1 MGLDKVG
8 SFVSEKE
15 NVDEDILS
23 VGKGLGKIEIDI
35 MAPLDPEK
43 SPKVHIPALNH
54 VGLWI
59 DDLPACVDYLEKQEI
74 KIVGGIR
81 KGASGYDVT
90 FIHPKSAAGVLV
102 ELV

>member
-1 MGLDKVG
+1 M
-8 SFVSEKE
+8 
-15 NVDEDILS
+15 DEDILT
-23 VGKGLGKIEIDI
+23 VGRGLLGKIEVDI
-35 MAPLDPEK
+35 MAPIDPEK
-43 SPKVHIPALNH
+43 SPKVHVPALNH

-59 DDLPACVDYLEKQEI
+59 DDLPKAVEHLESKDI

-90 FIHPKSAAGVLV
+90 FIHPKSACGVLV